1 MLPTCFGACH
11 AEWGTPFQVGLA
23 KMMHSVV
30 TLLVFVP
37 FLVWVLGRPRKRDYQ
52 WAGLYLAG
60 AAHFVF
66 GRAA

>member
-1 MLPTCFGACH
+1 
-11 AEWGTPFQVGLA
+11 
-23 KMMHSVV
+23 MMQSVV

-37 FLVWVLGRPRKRDYQ
+37 FLVWVLGRPLKRDYQ
-52 WAGLYLAG
+52 WAGQYLPG